1 MKDHVGRV
9 DAPAL
14 LGVGAAFDFLAG
26 DVKRAPEWLRQT
38 GLEWVH
44 RVASEP
50 KRLGSRYL
58 RNNPAFLR
66 EILLDPPR
74 LLTDAPP
81 FVTTPMEGNVSHG

>member
-1 MKDHVGRV
+1 MRDHVDRLS
-9 DAPAL
+9 APAL

-26 DVKRAPEWLRQT
+26 DVRRAPRWLRGT

-44 RVASEP
+44 RVATEP

-66 EILLDPPR
+66 AVLFNPPT
-74 LLTDAPP
+74 LLTDGPSSRP
-81 FVTTPMEGNVSHG
+81 KEGTNSHG